1 MDRRCFLKTTARASI
16 GVGLSRSLVAR
27 AMPPYSGV
35 EKPTEAHHPGGRE
48 VVTQEFAIYP
58 PLFAMQANTLD
69 PTAMARIAWEGYL
82 TSQPDPWGMQLDG
95 QPTLRFHFDNRAL
108 PWPSLKHHNVDGFD
122 NNSRNMGAH
131 ALLHEMF
138 GGEKNGDL
146 SEQNQ
151 LAYLVSITDSQSG
164 FAYDAES
171 LPRMCPLGLGEL
183 AKNLMLLYQQ
193 TNQKALRDWAE
204 KMTMT
209 LRRYAVVKNR
219 PGVGL
224 VAAYCQ
230 GGRGGQLGF
239 VVGERPITVTKDNTI
254 EVWQHL
260 FGGGGVGAFS
270 KWYELT
276 GDSSALDFAVALAN
290 RLCNSEDP
298 NGDDGSFRPDGSFGG
313 KSQASPGSWHMHSHT
328 HCLPGLLHLGNQL
341 INANRPEEGLAMI
354 EQARRS
360 FEWLYD
366 PVRNPDAGSQTGWLG
381 EWLILATGWPRK
393 TDCEGCTMGDA
404 VQTAVGL
411 GAVAHR
417 HPDLTALSSYYD
429 RAEQIYR
436 GEVVE
441 QMFQVTPRYLE
452 VVRGCLEKSVAKDKS
467 ISSDMREHEV
477 ERRFVEAKLTA
488 ERMIGQQ
495 RGLSG
500 LSDWVNDTPSDLDSE
515 LPGIHMQSCCADAT
529 IRAAHAIWSQTV
541 TGDETEVRVNM
552 AFNRVSPWVE
562 VVSCLPHRGEV
573 NIVVRQTRRVLV
585 RVPEWAPKGEVRCYR
600 EKKPTYVTWVAGY
613 VVFDNVA
620 KGEQLTVV
628 YPLRLWQMR
637 ETVYGV
643 AYSEKWRGNTI
654 VDLAPQGK
662 WIPMFQRPELETE
675 RV

>member
-1 MDRRCFLKTTARASI
+1 MDRRRFLKTTAQASI
-16 GVGLSRSLVAR
+16 GAGLSRALIAR
-27 AMPPYSGV
+27 AMPPYSGAD
-35 EKPTEAHHPGGRE
+35 KPIEAYRPRGRE
-48 VVTQEFAIYP
+48 VVAEEFAMYP
-58 PLFAMQANTLD
+58 PLFARQANTLD
-69 PTAMARIAWEGYL
+69 PTAMARFAWKGYL

-95 QPTLRFHFDNRAL
+95 QPTMRFHFDNRAL

-122 NNSRNMGAH
+122 NNSRNVGAH

-138 GGEKNGDL
+138 GDEKTGDL
-146 SEQNQ
+146 SEQMQ
-151 LAYLVSITDSQSG
+151 LAYLASITDPQSG

-193 TNQKALRDWAE
+193 TKQKELREWAE
-204 KMTMT
+204 KMIIT
-209 LRRYAVVKNR
+209 LRRYAVVEDR
-219 PGVGL
+219 PGVGK

-239 VVGERPITVTKDNTI
+239 VVGEPPITVTKDNTI
-254 EVWQHL
+254 EGWQHL
-260 FGGGGVGAFS
+260 YVGWGVGAFS

-328 HCLPGLLHLGNQL
+328 HCLPGLLQLGNQL
-341 INANRPEEGLAMI
+341 INANRTDEGLAMI

-360 FEWLYD
+360 FDWLYD
-366 PVRNPDAGSQTGWLG
+366 PSRNPDAGSQTGWLG

-411 GAVAHR
+411 GAAAHR
-417 HPDLTALSSYYD
+417 HPDLAALSSYYD

-467 ISSDMREHEV
+467 ISSDMREHEI

-500 LSDWVNDTPSDLDSE
+500 LSDWVNYTPSDLDSE

-541 TGDETEVRVNM
+541 TGDESGVRVNM

-573 NIVVRQTRRVLV
+573 NIVVKQARRVLV

-600 EKKPTYVTWVAGY
+600 DQKPTTVKWIAGY
-613 VVFDNVA
+613 VVFDDVV

-643 AYSEKWRGNTI
+643 EYSEKWRGNTI
-654 VDLAPQGK
+654 VNLAPQGK

>member
-1 MDRRCFLKTTARASI
+1 MDRRRFLKTTAQASI
-16 GVGLSRSLVAR
+16 GIGLGRSLAR
-27 AMPPYSGV
+27 ALPAYSDG
-35 EKPTEAHHPGGRE
+35 EPSSEAQRSRPRE
-48 VVTQEFAIYP
+48 VITQDFATYP
-58 PLFAMQANTLD
+58 PLFARQTQTLD
-69 PTAMARIAWEGYL
+69 PTDMARQAWKGYL
-82 TSQPDPWGMQLDG
+82 SNQPDPWGMQLDG

-108 PWPSLKHHNVDGFD
+108 PWPNLKHHNVDGFD
-122 NNSRNMGAH
+122 NNSRNVGAH

-138 GGEKNGDL
+138 GAEKNGDL
-146 SEQNQ
+146 SEKNQ
-151 LAYLVSITDSQSG
+151 IAYLVSITDPQSG

-193 TNQKALRDWAE
+193 TKQEELRDWAE
-204 KMTMT
+204 KMTKT
-209 LRRYAVVKNR
+209 LRRYAVVKDR
-219 PGVGL
+219 PGIGP

-239 VVGERPITVTKDNTI
+239 VVGDPPVTVTKDNTI
-254 EVWQHL
+254 EGWQHL
-260 FGGGGVGAFS
+260 YVGWAVGAFS

-276 GDSSALDFAVALAN
+276 ADPYALDFAVALAN
-290 RLCNSEDP
+290 RLCHSEDL

-313 KSQASPGSWHMHSHT
+313 KSQASAGSWHMHGHT
-328 HCLPGLLHLGNQL
+328 HCLPGLIHLGGQL
-341 INANRPEEGLAMI
+341 MNANQVEVGLPMI

-360 FEWLYD
+360 FDWLYD
-366 PVRNPDAGSQTGWLG
+366 PVQNPDAGSQTGWLG

-393 TDCEGCTMGDA
+393 TDCEGCTMGDV

-417 HPDLTALSSYYD
+417 HPSLNSLADYYD

-436 GEVVE
+436 GEVAE
-441 QMFQVTPRYLE
+441 QMFQTTPRYLE
-452 VVRGCLEKSVAKDKS
+452 VVRACLEKSVAKDKALS
-467 ISSDMREHEV
+467 ADSRGQEL

-488 ERMIGQQ
+488 ERMVGQQ

-500 LSDWVNDTPSDLDSE
+500 FSDWVNHMPSDLDSE

-541 TGDETEVRVNM
+541 TGDEKEVRVNM

-573 NIVVRQTRRVLV
+573 NILVKNTQRVLV
-585 RVPEWAPKGEVRCYR
+585 RVPEWAPKGDVRCYR
-600 EKKPTYVTWVAGY
+600 QRKPAGVKWAAGY
-613 VVFDNVA
+613 VVFDDVA

-637 ETVYGV
+637 ETIYGV
-643 AYSEKWRGNTI
+643 EYTERWRGNTI
-654 VDLAPQGK
+654 VDLTPPGK
-662 WIPMFQRPELETE
+662 WIPMFQRAELETE